1 MAIYR
6 TDFDAIGGFNL
17 TIQGWGLEDVDLFE
31 RIVKEESKLQI
42 FRAPDPGGEREEQ
55 IKYIN
60 SAISTGLVHVFHP
73 IECKAKAGQQQT
85 KAQREACE
93 GTSAQSI
100 ASIDYL
106 AQQLSPYL

>member
-42 FRAPDPGGEREEQ
+42 FRAPDPGGG
-55 IKYIN
+55 KGGTKLN
-60 SAISTGLVHVFHP
+60 SPISTGLVHVFHP